1 MGYRR
6 IRDELDGHKGI
17 HVNDKRVLRICRKYD
32 IKSNIKWKPKSCT
45 RGDRNPDHIA
55 KNYLH
60 REFHAEKPNE
70 KWLTDVSEFKYYNG
84 IEVHKVYLSAILDL
98 SPHPF
103 PASRWMH
110 FSSSETKLDIHVDA
124 LAISRSLLFPL
135 LPMQTLHGHCPAYN
149 KHRSLQCLLSHSL
162 LPPPQGW
169 LFLLRQRDLRFY
181 HPAHKSE

>member
-1 MGYRR
+1 M
-6 IRDELDGHKGI
+6 
-17 HVNDKRVLRICRKYD
+17 
-32 IKSNIKWKPKSCT
+32 P
-45 RGDRNPDHIA
+45 
-55 KNYLH
+55 
-60 REFHAEKPNE
+60 
-70 KWLTDVSEFKYYNG
+70 
-84 IEVHKVYLSAILDL
+84 AILSFPFIQKRKKSKPRTNGNISQL
-98 SPHPF
+98 INLPAISLHLHSAFFCRTTHIGHRLFHRLTF

>member
-1 MGYRR
+1 MPANPQLPLPPKMAE
-6 IRDELDGHKGI
+6 IQTLDKWEHIPTHKSSG
-17 HVNDKRVLRICRKYD
+17 
-32 IKSNIKWKPKSCT
+32 NIAAPSLCFLL
-45 RGDRNPDHIA
+45 PD
-55 KNYLH
+55 NTH
-60 REFHAEKPNE
+60 RPSP
-70 KWLTDVSEFKYYNG
+70 VP
-84 IEVHKVYLSAILDL
+84 

-149 KHRSLQCLLSHSL
+149 RHLLPRYLLPHSL
-162 LPPPQGW
+162 PLQLRGPS
-169 LFLLRQRDLRFY
+169 FRLRQRDLRFY

>member
-1 MGYRR
+1 MPANPQLPLHPEKEE
-6 IRDELDGHKGI
+6 IQTSDKWEHIPTHKSSG
-17 HVNDKRVLRICRKYD
+17 
-32 IKSNIKWKPKSCT
+32 NIAAPSLCFLL
-45 RGDRNPDHIA
+45 PD
-55 KNYLH
+55 NTH
-60 REFHAEKPNE
+60 RPSP
-70 KWLTDVSEFKYYNG
+70 VP
-84 IEVHKVYLSAILDL
+84 

-149 KHRSLQCLLSHSL
+149 KQRSLQCLLSHSL